1 MSEDLWTVGALARL
15 AGVSPDSIRHYE
27 RIGILPKAARSRAGY
42 RLWPRR
48 DVEYMKWVGPARRAG
63 FTLREL
69 ARVFQMYRSGV
80 APCDTVRG
88 LLERK
93 LAELD
98 AEIAHLVQFRQE
110 LSRAHGAWQERL
122 QRSKHG
128 EFVHLLDDL
137 HELASARRPGWLGF
151 GRLPSPARRD
161 GLPVEASA
169 TNPSEARA
177 HRMDEAAG
185 PPHRCARRSGGGE

>member
-88 LLERK
+88 LLEGK
-93 LAELD
+93 VAELD

-110 LSRAHGAWQERL
+110 LSRAHRAWQERH
-122 QRSKHG
+122 SKQG

-161 GLPVEASA
+161 RLPAGCLG
-169 TNPSEARA
+169 
-177 HRMDEAAG
+177 DESQRGTG
-185 PPHRCARRSGGGE
+185 PADG

>member
-1 MSEDLWTVGALARL
+1 MSEELWTVGTLARL
-15 AGVSPDSIRHYE
+15 VGVSPDSIRHYE

-69 ARVFQMYRSGV
+69 ARVFQMYRTGV

-88 LLERK
+88 LLEQK
-93 LAELD
+93 LRELD
-98 AEIAHLVQFRQE
+98 AEIAQLLQFRQE
-110 LSRAHGAWQERL
+110 LSRAHRAWQERHSS
-122 QRSKHG
+122 RG

-161 GLPVEASA
+161 GLPAGGLG
-169 TNPSEARA
+169 
-177 HRMDEAAG
+177 DEPPRGAG
-185 PPHRCARRSGGGE
+185 PPDG